1 MKLSMS
7 HVSAALV
14 SAALLGTPLCTPLGA
29 QRSVLPAI
37 DSARLV
43 TALSVL
49 SADSMEGRRIGTPG
63 GARARTYLKR
73 SVDYA
78 GLTPIG
84 GSLEQPFTAR
94 GRGGEVQGVNLIGV
108 VRGTAFPDRYIVVS
122 AHYDHLGVRGPGV
135 KGDSLYNGA
144 DDNASGSASILSL
157 ASWFAAHPPENSLLF
172 VWFDGEEQGET
183 GSKYFVDHPPVPL
196 VSIIADVN
204 LDMVSRNAK
213 GELYAARA
221 TPWPVMRPLLDSL
234 VEIAAVTLKLGHDS
248 GIGQENWIHQS
259 DQGAF
264 ADKKI
269 PFVYFGVEDHPDY
282 HKPSDS
288 FDHIQP
294 GFYFRA
300 TMTIAEFVRRL
311 DLGLGRVAA
320 IR

>member
-1 MKLSMS
+1 MKKSMMIFG
-7 HVSAALV
+7 AALGIIAPV
-14 SAALLGTPLCTPLGA
+14 ITPLRA
-29 QRSVLPAI
+29 QRSRLPAI
-37 DSARLV
+37 DSVRLLA
-43 TALSVL
+43 ALSVL
-49 SADSMEGRRIGTPG
+49 SADSMEGRRVGTPG
-63 GARARTYLKR
+63 GARARTYLKQAI
-73 SVDYA
+73 DYA
-78 GLTPIG
+78 GLTPLNG
-84 GSLEQPFTAR
+84 TLEQPFTAR

-122 AHYDHLGVRGPGV
+122 AHYDHLGIRGPGV

-144 DDNASGSASILSL
+144 DDNASGSAAILSL
-157 ASWFAAHPPENSLLF
+157 AAWFTAHPPENSMLF

-196 VSIIADVN
+196 ASIVADVN
-204 LDMVSRNAK
+204 LDMVSRNVK
-213 GELYAARA
+213 GELYAAGA
-221 TPWPVMRPLLDSL
+221 SPWPVMKPLLDSL
-234 VEIAAVTLKLGHDS
+234 VDIAAVTLKLGHDS
-248 GIGQENWIHQS
+248 GIGIGQDNWIHQS

-288 FDHIQP
+288 FDRIQP

-311 DLGLGRVAA
+311 DAALGRVAA